1 MLESFIEIEDKLVK
15 ALQETAFM
23 TITSLAIAVVLGIGL
38 GLILYITSEP
48 LLSKNAPVYEVIG
61 FIANTISS
69 IPFLILMIFFLPISA
84 VVVGTK
90 IGSKAVLVP
99 LTVAAAAFFGRL
111 AEASFSDVDKGV
123 LEAVISSGARK
134 SHVIFKIILPE
145 AKISII
151 KNITVTAITVLGFS
165 AMAGLVGGGGIGDL
179 AYRYGYQRYKK
190 EVMIICILLLIILVQ
205 IIQKIGDVTVRLL
218 NKRGQ

>member
-23 TITSLAIAVVLGIGL
+23 TITSLVIAVVLGIGL

-145 AKISII
+145 ARISLI

-190 EVMIICILLLIILVQ
+190 EVMIICVLLLIILVQ
-205 IIQKIGDVTVRLL
+205 IIQKIGDVTVRLI

>member
-1 MLESFIEIEDKLVK
+1 MLESFIEIEDKLLK
-15 ALQETAFM
+15 ALKETAFM
-23 TITSLAIAVVLGIGL
+23 SLSSLALSVLIGLAL

-48 LLSKNAPVYEVIG
+48 LLKKNNLIYETVG

-84 VVVGTK
+84 FIVGTK

-99 LTVAAAAFFGRL
+99 LTVAAAAFFARL

-123 LEAVISSGARK
+123 LEAVIASGAKK
-134 SHVIFKIILPE
+134 SHVIFKIVLPE
-145 AKISII
+145 AKVSLI
-151 KNITVTAITVLGFS
+151 KNITVTAVSVLGFS

-190 EVMIICILLLIILVQ
+190 EVMIICILVLIILVQ
-205 IIQKIGDVTVRLL
+205 LIQKIGDVAVRVIS
-218 NKRGQ
+218 KRGR

>member
-1 MLESFIEIEDKLVK
+1 MLESFIEIEDKLIK

-23 TITSLAIAVVLGIGL
+23 TITSLVIAVILGIGL
-38 GLILYITSEP
+38 GLILFITSEP
-48 LLSKNAPVYEVIG
+48 LLSKNTPVYEVIG
-61 FIANTISS
+61 FVANTISS

-84 VVVGTK
+84 AVVGTK

-134 SHVIFKIILPE
+134 SHVIFKIVLPE
-145 AKISII
+145 ARISLI

-205 IIQKIGDVTVRLL
+205 LVQTIGDLTVRAL
-218 NKRGQ
+218 NKRGR

>member
-1 MLESFIEIEDKLVK
+1 MLESFIEIEDKLLK
-15 ALQETAFM
+15 ALKETAFM
-23 TITSLAIAVVLGIGL
+23 SLSSLALSVLIGLAL
-38 GLILYITSEP
+38 GLILYITSET
-48 LLSKNAPVYEVIG
+48 LLKKNNLIYETVG

-84 VVVGTK
+84 FIVGTK

-99 LTVAAAAFFGRL
+99 LTVAAAAFFARL

-123 LEAVISSGARK
+123 LEAVIASGAKK
-134 SHVIFKIILPE
+134 SHVIFKIVLPE
-145 AKISII
+145 AKVSLI
-151 KNITVTAITVLGFS
+151 KNITVTAVSVLGFS

-190 EVMIICILLLIILVQ
+190 EVMIICILVLIILVQ
-205 IIQKIGDVTVRLL
+205 LIQKIGDVAVRVIS
-218 NKRGQ
+218 KRGR